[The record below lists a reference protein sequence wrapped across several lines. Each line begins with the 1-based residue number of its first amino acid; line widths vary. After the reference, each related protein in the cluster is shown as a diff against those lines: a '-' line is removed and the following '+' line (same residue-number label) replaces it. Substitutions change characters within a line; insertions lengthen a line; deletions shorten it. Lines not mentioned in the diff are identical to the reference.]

1 MKVIAFNGSPRKKG
15 NTQSLLETV
24 LKGAQSKGAET
35 RLINLNELNIKGCQ
49 GCEACKKDLG
59 NCVQKDDLSPL
70 LREMAECDAI
80 VLGTPVYYYQVTSQF
95 KALVDRLYC
104 FVNFELDPDTW
115 EVKEIRAFPEGKK
128 IVVVTSR
135 GDVENTETHPEV
147 YEHLQH
153 WFEIVTAGLRPASIE
168 FINHYGSMN
177 MKDAAGNNDE
187 LVAKAEAIGASLA

>member
-15 NTQSLLETV
+15 NTQFLLETV

-147 YEHLQH
+147 YDHLQH
-153 WFEIVTAGLRPASIE
+153 WFEIVTAGLRPASTE

-187 LVAKAEAIGASLA
+187 LMAKAETIGASLV